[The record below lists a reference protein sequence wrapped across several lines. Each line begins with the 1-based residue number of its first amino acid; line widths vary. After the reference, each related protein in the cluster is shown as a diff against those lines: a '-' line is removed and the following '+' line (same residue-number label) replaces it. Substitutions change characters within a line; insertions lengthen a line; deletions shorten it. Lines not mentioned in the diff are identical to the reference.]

1 MARLFWNVPGGET
14 RAFELENATYRV
26 GRGEECEIL
35 IDEPLVSRVH
45 ARLEWRDAM
54 HVLVDLDSTN
64 YTRVNGERVT
74 TERPL
79 HDGDEIRFARASCR
93 YEA

>member
-1 MARLFWNVPGGET
+1 VARLFWNVPGGES

-26 GRGEECEIL
+26 GRGEECEIV

-45 ARLEWRDAM
+45 ARIEWRDAM

-64 YTRVNGERVT
+64 FTRVNDERLAGERV
-74 TERPL
+74 L
-79 HDGDEIRFARASCR
+79 HDGDRIRFARASCTF
-93 YEA
+93 EA